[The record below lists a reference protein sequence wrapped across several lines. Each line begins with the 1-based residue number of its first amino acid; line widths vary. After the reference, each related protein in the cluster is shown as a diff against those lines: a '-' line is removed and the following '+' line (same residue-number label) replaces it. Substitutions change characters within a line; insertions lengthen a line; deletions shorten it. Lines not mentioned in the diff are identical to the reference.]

1 MFDQTQVPRS
11 MGKHI
16 AIVLAS
22 LCFTPSSQAS
32 EIADLLLTN
41 AKATSTQRLTL
52 SQSVGSILAIGTREE
67 LNYLIKASTQLVDL
81 DDGFIMPGFIDNHN
95 HVFEAASPIGETVS

>member
-1 MFDQTQVPRS
+1 MFDQTQVPKI

-41 AKATSTQRLTL
+41 AKVHKHPTAD
-52 SQSVGSILAIGTREE
+52 SIAVSKE
-67 LNYLIKASTQLVDL
+67 
-81 DDGFIMPGFIDNHN
+81 
-95 HVFEAASPIGETVS
+95 VFLL